1 MNYTD
6 MMKLFANKVK
16 QYTPTQCRYALKDI
30 EECLSIHKDDS
41 NYVAKLNCE
50 RDILLAIYTKEY
62 QRQLRIG
69 F

>member
-16 QYTPTQCRYALKDI
+16 QYTSTQCRHALKDI

-50 RDILLAIYTKEY
+50 RDALLDKLY
-62 QRQLRIG
+62 LS
-69 F
+69 